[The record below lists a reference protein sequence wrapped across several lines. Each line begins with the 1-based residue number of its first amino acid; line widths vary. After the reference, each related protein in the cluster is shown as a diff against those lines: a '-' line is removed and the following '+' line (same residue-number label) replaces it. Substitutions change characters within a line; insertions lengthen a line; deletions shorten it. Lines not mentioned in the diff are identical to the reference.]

1 MREVVV
7 SFVVLATLHAPRP
20 FPCCCT
26 ACKICQSVVRVGS
39 KRNQINSGFVARFA
53 EWSLVMKSAGD
64 DWEDLRLSS
73 FCCASLGT
81 RCFGGCKIK
90 LAGSRSNSFLTEL
103 ACLLQGPL
111 STSSAKA
118 EAIECR
124 RAARATLRFKSIW
137 DACRLV
143 PVRCNGYVDKNAL
156 RLAVVV
162 EAHQL
167 SLDIFVSTL
176 KCVSC
181 SLHSF

>member
-1 MREVVV
+1 M
-7 SFVVLATLHAPRP
+7 
-20 FPCCCT
+20 
-26 ACKICQSVVRVGS
+26 GS

-64 DWEDLRLSS
+64 DWADLRHSS
-73 FCCASLGT
+73 FCDESLGT
-81 RCFGGCKIK
+81 RCLGGCKIR

-111 STSSAKA
+111 RTSSAKA

-124 RAARATLRFKSIW
+124 RAVRATLRFKSIW

-143 PVRCNGYVDKNAL
+143 PVRCNGNSDKNAL
-156 RLAVVV
+156 RLAVV

-167 SLDIFVSTL
+167 SKLGHLRVHAEMCFLFFAQIPI
-176 KCVSC
+176 
-181 SLHSF
+181 SLHRVDTTENEADTMTKALSTTRHRELCIR